1 MSARSRRKPRQRRYD
16 LCAMRTIY
24 RKTAKGV
31 TEIETR
37 ALRLPPRLRSAL
49 ILVDG
54 KRNDEE
60 LSAMILSEPAA
71 TLVGLLNDGFIE
83 ILTTLAEPA
92 PRPAKP
98 AAAAEAA
105 PAAGASAPRSFEGL
119 RRDAGRDLSA
129 QLGPLA
135 NDVSIKIE
143 RAKSMPELQPLLV
156 QGAQMLQRLKGTA
169 AAEAFAV
176 RFISPPQP

>member
-1 MSARSRRKPRQRRYD
+1 
-16 LCAMRTIY
+16 MRTIF
-24 RKTAKGV
+24 RKTTKGA

-37 ALRLPPRLRSAL
+37 ALRLPPRLRTAL

-60 LSAMILSEPAA
+60 LSAMILSEPTA
-71 TLVGLLNDGFIE
+71 TLASLLSDGFIE

-92 PRPAKP
+92 SRPGKSSPPEATP
-98 AAAAEAA
+98 AT
-105 PAAGASAPRSFEGL
+105 PAPRSFESL
-119 RRDAGRDLSA
+119 RREAGRELSS

-135 NDVSIKIE
+135 DDVSLKIE

-156 QGAQMLQRLKGTA
+156 QGAQMLQRLKGAA
-169 AAEAFAV
+169 AAEAFALH
-176 RFISPPQP
+176 FISQPQA

>member
-1 MSARSRRKPRQRRYD
+1 
-16 LCAMRTIY
+16 MRTIY

-37 ALRLPPRLRSAL
+37 ALRLPPRLRSTL

-71 TLVGLLNDGFIE
+71 TLASLLNDGFIE
-83 ILTTLAEPA
+83 ILNTLAEPA
-92 PRPAKP
+92 QRPAKP
-98 AAAAEAA
+98 EPPEATPTAAT
-105 PAAGASAPRSFEGL
+105 PRSFESL
-119 RRDAGRDLSA
+119 RREAGRELSR

-135 NDVSIKIE
+135 DDVSIKIE

-156 QGAQMLQRLKGTA
+156 QGSQMLQRLKGAA
-169 AAEAFAV
+169 AAEAFAL
-176 RFISPPQP
+176 RFISQPQA

>member
-1 MSARSRRKPRQRRYD
+1 
-16 LCAMRTIY
+16 MRTIY

-37 ALRLPPRLRSAL
+37 ALRLPPRLRSTL

-54 KRNDEE
+54 KRTDEE

-71 TLVGLLNDGFIE
+71 TLGSLLNDGFIE
-83 ILTTLAEPA
+83 ILNTLAEPA
-92 PRPAKP
+92 QRPAKP
-98 AAAAEAA
+98 EPPDATPTAAT
-105 PAAGASAPRSFEGL
+105 PRSFESL
-119 RRDAGRDLSA
+119 RREAGRELSR

-135 NDVSIKIE
+135 DDVSIKIE

-156 QGAQMLQRLKGTA
+156 QGSQMLQRLKGAA
-169 AAEAFAV
+169 AAEAFAL
-176 RFISPPQP
+176 RFISQPQA